1 MTNNAFTVQ
10 NKEDKKMLKKVF
22 WRTMTLS
29 STYNYERMQALGYV
43 YTMIPVINRYYKTD
57 EEKIEAYKRH
67 YELFNTTPTM
77 GGFITGL
84 STSMEKEASEDPNFD
99 KSSINAVKLSLMGP
113 FAGIGD
119 SIFQGSLRIIALGI
133 GIALAAQGSILGAI
147 VHLLLYN
154 VLAYLLRYYGV
165 FAGYN
170 MGSTFIKSASENG
183 LLGQITKGASIVGLM
198 TVGAMTCSMIS
209 FQIPAVLNIQGSELV
224 IQDMLDQIFPNLLPL
239 LLTFACYKML
249 KKNVKPIWIML
260 GMMVVGVIGK
270 VIGIF

>member
-154 VLAYLLRYYGV
+154 VLAHLLRYYGV

>member
-10 NKEDKKMLKKVF
+10 DKEDKKMLKKVF

-154 VLAYLLRYYGV
+154 VLAHLLRYYGV

-239 LLTFACYKML
+239 LLTFVCYKML

>member
-1 MTNNAFTVQ
+1 MTNQTFKVSDPQ
-10 NKEDKKMLKKVF
+10 DKKMLKKVF

-29 STYNYERMQALGYV
+29 STYNYERMQALGYL
-43 YTMIPVINRYYKTD
+43 YTMIPVIDRYNKD
-57 EEKIEAYKRH
+57 KEDRLEGYKRH

-84 STSMEKEASEDPNFD
+84 SASMEKEAAEDKNFD

-119 SIFQGSLRIIALGI
+119 SIFQGSLRIISLGI
-133 GIALAAQGSILGAI
+133 GVALAAQGSILGVLI
-147 VHLLLYN
+147 HLLLYN
-154 VLAYLLRYYGV
+154 VLAHLLRYYGV

-170 MGSTFIKSASENG
+170 MGSSFLKSASENG
-183 LLGQITKGASIVGLM
+183 ALGKLTKGAGIVGLM
-198 TVGAMTCSMIS
+198 TVGAMTCSMVS
-209 FQIPAVLNIQGSELV
+209 FSIPAVAKIQGSEIV

-239 LLTFACYKML
+239 LLTFVCYKML

-260 GMMVVGVIGK
+260 GMMVVGVLGK

>member
-1 MTNNAFTVQ
+1 MINNAFKVE
-10 NKEDKKMLKKVF
+10 NAEDKKMLRKVF

-57 EEKIEAYKRH
+57 EEKIDAYKRH

-84 STSMEKEASEDPNFD
+84 TTSMEKEASEDPNFD
-99 KSSINAVKLSLMGP
+99 KKSISAVKLSLMGP

-119 SIFQGSLRIIALGI
+119 SIFQGSLSIIALGI
-133 GIALAAQGSILGAI
+133 GIALAQKGSILGAI

-154 VLAYLLRYYGV
+154 ILARLVRYYGV

-170 MGSTFIKSASENG
+170 MGATFLKTASENG
-183 LLGQITKGASIVGLM
+183 MLGKITKGAGMVGLM

-209 FQIPAVLNIQGSELV
+209 FSIPAVAKIEGSELV
-224 IQDMLDQIFPNLLPL
+224 VQDMLDQIFPNLLPL
-239 LLTFACYKML
+239 LLIFVCYKLL